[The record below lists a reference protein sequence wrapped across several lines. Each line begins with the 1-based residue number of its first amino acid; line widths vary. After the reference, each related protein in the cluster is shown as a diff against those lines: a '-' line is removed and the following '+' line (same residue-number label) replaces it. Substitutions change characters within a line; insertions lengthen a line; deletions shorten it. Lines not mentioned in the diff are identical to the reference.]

1 MIMTNLSTQVQELE
15 QRLES
20 LQYENEN
27 LKIMLYRMIASNESG
42 IELVPYSNLKAVQIK
57 FCQFYMRDNVPH
69 IGVKYADRY
78 NVEPNNTPDEL

>member
-1 MIMTNLSTQVQELE
+1 MSKLSQQVQELE
-15 QRLES
+15 KRLES

-42 IELVPYSNLKAVQIK
+42 IELVPYSDKKGELIK
-57 FCQFYMRDNVPH
+57 VCQFYMRDNVPH

-78 NVEPNNTPDEL
+78 NVEPNNTKDEL

>member
-1 MIMTNLSTQVQELE
+1 MSNLSTQVQELE
-15 QRLES
+15 KRVES

-42 IELVPYSNLKAVQIK
+42 IELVPYSDYKTELIK
-57 FCQFYMRDNVPH
+57 GCEFYTRDNFHH

-78 NVEPNNTPDEL
+78 NVEPNNTQDEL